1 MITLNMIVIITINI
15 LSVTVILE
23 ISNGVA
29 WKTRF
34 KNFKSTRGRQLW
46 RC

>member
-23 ISNGVA
+23 IA